1 MNINDKP
8 ALTQIFNQ
16 KTGDDGATGIA
27 DALPCLYSHNSTEQ
41 PENDQAFEFTT
52 GRKRSAFVLAES
64 VEKLCKMYGIN
75 KVGFLTLTFKKHV
88 VCPKEAQKCLNS
100 FFSHVLKPRYTDYV
114 GVFERTKTG
123 RIHYHLLVALPF
135 DIKTGFDFKQVADTT
150 LSRSVRYSS
159 ASKELKAE
167 WAFLRKT
174 VVKYGFGPRVELMPV
189 KTNIDAIKFYVGKYI
204 GKSLKASH
212 EGEKASHGYSDKGV
226 RLVRYSKG
234 ARAGTTRFAWAS
246 SGASSWRNSVAFF
259 ADLISMFYDKP
270 VLNVDDLS
278 DILGFR
284 WAFKYREYVL
294 GISGYLDMLKQA
306 GIKLH
311 EFDNWKTALSSFMA
325 VYHRW

>member
-1 MNINDKP
+1 MNIKHKAIP
-8 ALTQIFNQ
+8 KQISAS
-16 KTGDDGATGIA
+16 KTGAQGAAINA
-27 DALPCLYSHNSTEQ
+27 VDVPCLYSHISIENTEQ
-41 PENDQAFEFTT
+41 EQPFEFTT

-64 VEKLCKMYGIN
+64 VENLCKMYGITN
-75 KVGFLTLTFKKHV
+75 VGFLTLTFKKHV
-88 VCPKEAQKCLNS
+88 LCPKEAQRYLNS
-100 FFSHVLKPRYTDYV
+100 LFSNVLKPRYTDYV

-123 RIHYHLLVALPF
+123 RIHYHLLVSLPF
-135 DIKTGFDFKQVADTT
+135 DIKTGFDFKQIADTS

-189 KTNIDAIKFYVGKYI
+189 KTNIEAIKFYVGKYI

-212 EGEKASHGYSDKGV
+212 EAKNASHGYSDKGV

-246 SGASSWRNSVAFF
+246 SGASSWRNSVEFF
-259 ADLISMFYDKP
+259 AEIISRHYEKP
-270 VLNVDDLS
+270 VSNVDDLS

-284 WAFKYREYVL
+284 WAYKYRDYIL
-294 GISGYLDMLKQA
+294 KISDYLDLFRDSGISLSDAKNRDY
-306 GIKLH
+306 
-311 EFDNWKTALSSFMA
+311 ALSEF
-325 VYHRW
+325 VRFNNHW